1 MAISHGP
8 ESPLPFL
15 SQKSILERLA
25 SVVAALP
32 AAHVP
37 RILKQLPSM
46 VRSGVGKQSTI
57 SLELLISGWEGLE
70 AAIHWGPEIGK
81 KVYIGFSCLPSIHNG
96 TSLI

>member
-1 MAISHGP
+1 M
-8 ESPLPFL
+8 
-15 SQKSILERLA
+15 ERLA

-46 VRSGVGKQSTI
+46 VQVGDGKWSFM
-57 SLELLISGWEGLE
+57 SMELLVSAWVGLE

-81 KVYIGFSCLPSIHNG
+81 KVFFDFSFSSQSSALVVSIIMQDSCYIYL
-96 TSLI
+96 LLK